1 MLAGTQLFKD
11 FDQVDFYLQEY
22 VGDVALRGIMIGS
35 NGYFNP
41 KGKITRAEA
50 VKICLMLIDDLKRT
64 KVNVNLDGVPYSIV
78 PNPGYGEMVMIFA
91 NEEMK
96 RVYDDMRKR
105 QKNYPGSTSAEGG
118 TLGYYENDDLNEED
132 FKVF

>member
-1 MLAGTQLFKD
+1 
-11 FDQVDFYLQEY
+11 
-22 VGDVALRGIMIGS
+22 
-35 NGYFNP
+35 
-41 KGKITRAEA
+41 
-50 VKICLMLIDDLKRT
+50 
-64 KVNVNLDGVPYSIV
+64 DGVPYSIV

-132 FKVF
+132 FKVFYFWDVENWKVRYDLSIGFSGNMYSFCVGTSRGRMEGTSE